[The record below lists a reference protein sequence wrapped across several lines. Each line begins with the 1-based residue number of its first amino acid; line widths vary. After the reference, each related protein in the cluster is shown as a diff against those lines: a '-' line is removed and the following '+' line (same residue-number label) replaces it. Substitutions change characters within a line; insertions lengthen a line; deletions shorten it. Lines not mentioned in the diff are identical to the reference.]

1 LLNRFSEKPI
11 AIPMP
16 IPMPIYPGW
25 GKAKISIGLRLL
37 QPALQA
43 TDFFPQFLFSRVYR
57 KKIKRQ
63 DKPDSQVRGK

>member
-11 AIPMP
+11 A